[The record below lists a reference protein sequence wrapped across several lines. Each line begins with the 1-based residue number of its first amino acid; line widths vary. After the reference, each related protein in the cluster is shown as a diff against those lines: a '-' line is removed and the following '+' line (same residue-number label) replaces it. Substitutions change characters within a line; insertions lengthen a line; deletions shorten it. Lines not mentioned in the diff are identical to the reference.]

1 MKPRTII
8 YSIKWFKF
16 CACFESHPFKITKH
30 SERSDVRPC
39 VEEKCDFYVFR
50 LFDFIIK
57 TALWFHKLLL
67 KVKSK
72 KQKLSNKAQRMLW
85 FVRGQWIR
93 LMYDIVDQIVEIIAM
108 LRLARSL
115 DRCVCVSPWTV
126 CIEWIQFVC
135 GPARFCVWVTCI
147 FIKLSLSH
155 ERFGECFAEY

>member
-39 VEEKCDFYVFR
+39 VEEKCDFHVFR

-108 LRLARSL
+108 LRQCALFRSVCMCEPVN
-115 DRCVCVSPWTV
+115 CVYRMNSICLRPGTILCVGDMH
-126 CIEWIQFVC
+126 F
-135 GPARFCVWVTCI
+135 
-147 FIKLSLSH
+147 H
-155 ERFGECFAEY
+155 

>member
-39 VEEKCDFYVFR
+39 VKEKCDFHVFR

-57 TALWFHKLLL
+57 TALWFYKLLL
-67 KVKSK
+67 KIKSK
-72 KQKLSNKAQRMLW
+72 KQKLSNKAQRMFW
-85 FVRGQWIR
+85 FVWGQWIR

-108 LRLARSL
+108 LRLAQSTL
-115 DRCVCVSPWTV
+115 VCYGASMRLCICSSVLA
-126 CIEWIQFVC
+126 IEWIQFVWMLSI
-135 GPARFCVWVTCI
+135 GSLRFCVGD
-147 FIKLSLSH
+147 L
-155 ERFGECFAEY
+155 RFH